1 MEKTLFSTPE
11 LAEWLGVFHTTVRRW
26 IERGR
31 IRGIRVGRNYKIP
44 ADEVVRILDG
54 YGIPLPESVRKY
66 KNKQRKMGTGKVPH
80 PDDHGSVLRKL
91 LVVEETQDPAFI
103 CRNGAILGANEAF
116 ARLVG
121 FSQADLIGVDLS
133 KVVAEGAYAGLVD
146 FARKRAGEPGEQ
158 PYGHEVLMCGR
169 NNGKTGVK
177 ISARSVEG
185 LDDVCLMVVKEVC
198 EARS

>member
-66 KNKQRKMGTGKVPH
+66 KNKQRKRATGKAPH
-80 PDDHGSVLRKL
+80 TDYHGSVLRKL

-121 FSQADLIGVDLS
+121 FSQADLIGVDLA
-133 KVVAEGAYAGLVD
+133 KVVAEGAHADLMD
-146 FARKRAGEPGEQ
+146 FARRHAEESGEEPSSS
-158 PYGHEVLMCGR
+158 EVLVQGK

-177 ISARSVEG
+177 ISARSVED
-185 LDDVCLMVVKEVC
+185 LNDVFLMVVTEVC
-198 EARS
+198 EAHS